1 MRTVVRFR
9 PRARVA
15 SLAPLLALLLSCAGG
30 DGETTS
36 AASTTTTTDSATTED
51 VASAGTDES
60 STSSTTAGADVTTDA
75 TTAGATSETGAGC
88 AIPPNERLDLV
99 AENLDSNCGFTTTHY
114 GRVATDNVRECLDP
128 ACNTCL
134 GGELFPLDILPA
146 GALTEGMCVLF
157 EHHTA
162 VAPPPADCE
171 TRALVLWE
179 APGDGAPRLLAGT
192 EHGAPAAVTE
202 AGLPALEI
210 AMVAPRDCACAGDVE
225 DGCCGDAL
233 TRYDLELTPDGGA
246 PVTIA
251 SDASAPLS
259 LGDQS
264 YTAHVT
270 VAHASTSCDET
281 LDFVTWFLVQP

>member
-1 MRTVVRFR
+1 M
-9 PRARVA
+9 RARALV
-15 SLAPLLALLLSCAGG
+15 APLLLTPLGLGCAGG

-36 AASTTTTTDSATTED
+36 AASTGASATED
-51 VASAGTDES
+51 TTSASAGATATAAS
-60 STSSTTAGADVTTDA
+60 STGSTTAGATTAA
-75 TTAGATSETGAGC
+75 TTAADATSETGAGC

-128 ACNTCL
+128 GCNTCL
-134 GGELFPLDILPA
+134 GAELFPLDILPP
-146 GALTEGMCVLF
+146 GALTEGTCVQF
-157 EHHTA
+157 KHYTE

-171 TRALVLWE
+171 TRALVPWA
-179 APGDGAPRLLAGT
+179 APGDSAPLLLGGT
-192 EHGAPAAVTE
+192 EHGSPAAITE

-210 AMVAPRDCACAGDVE
+210 AMVAPQDCACAGDVE
-225 DGCCGDAL
+225 DGCCGDEL
-233 TRYDLELTPDGGA
+233 TRYELEFTPEGGA

-259 LGDQS
+259 LGGQS

-281 LDFVTWFLVQP
+281 LDYVTWFLVQP